1 MRVVAVALGVIVVI
15 VGLVAV
21 VPITHRVVVLLVAM
35 FTMAVVPVALRVV
48 VRRGVVLRARV
59 PVVVVRLLAIH
70 QRLGGL
76 RVFER
81 GHGLLLGHGLAL
93 LLQHVRGVA
102 GEHQGRRLVVGHACF
117 ELGALGLTVW
127 TRTTVF

>member
-1 MRVVAVALGVIVVI
+1 MRLLGL
-15 VGLVAV
+15 G
-21 VPITHRVVVLLVAM
+21 
-35 FTMAVVPVALRVV
+35 VV

-76 RVFER
+76 HVFER
-81 GHGLLLGHGLAL
+81 GHGLLLGHGLAV

-127 TRTTVF
+127 TRATVF